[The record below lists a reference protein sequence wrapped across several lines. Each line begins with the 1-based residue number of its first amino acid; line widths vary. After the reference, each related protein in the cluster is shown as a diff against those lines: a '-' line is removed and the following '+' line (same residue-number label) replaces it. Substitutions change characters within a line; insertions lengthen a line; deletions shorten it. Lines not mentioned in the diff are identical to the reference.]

1 MAEIDYGAARRE
13 LEALFASVEEAL
25 DRGCNIRLESAI
37 QKDVDALFKSSTQA
51 FREVLTGCLLAR
63 LQYKKIDV
71 HLPYVNQGNR
81 AFNGRTLDERAV
93 NPFLHDKHIPSS
105 RGPYLG
111 VFRRSVRFRRA
122 TATGIRDKT
131 GFAALLRVLDC
142 LQGIKDNNSIRQLLI
157 YVLWKFAELREAA
170 SIPVSRLKRISLDQ
184 CEALISSLL
193 SRPSGGR
200 FPVVLVLSAFTTIKE
215 HYGLQWQISS
225 QEINVADASS
235 GAGGDV
241 TISERGQVLLAAE
254 ITERPVDR
262 SKVVATFN
270 TKIAP
275 TGIDDYLF
283 LLKDAAVSDDVREQA
298 RQYFAQGHDVNFLAI
313 KEWILMTLATLGRK
327 GRERFLSELA
337 RRIDEEK
344 MPRTVKVHWNEAI
357 AQLTTS
363 RTQKPR
369 EP

>member
-1 MAEIDYGAARRE
+1 MAEIDYAAARRE
-13 LEALFASVEEAL
+13 LEAIFSSVEEHPESSS
-25 DRGCNIRLESAI
+25 NIRLDSAVK
-37 QKDVDALFKSSTQA
+37 KDVDILFKSSTQA

-63 LQYKKIDV
+63 LQNKGIDV
-71 HLPYVNQGNR
+71 HLPYINQGKR

-122 TATGIRDKT
+122 TATGIRDKR
-131 GFAALLRVLDC
+131 GFAALLRILDC
-142 LQGIKDNNSIRQLLI
+142 LQELKDNDSIRQFLK
-157 YVLWKFAELREAA
+157 YVLWKFAELRESA
-170 SIPVSRLKRISLDQ
+170 SVPVSRLRRISLDQ

-241 TISERGQVLLAAE
+241 TIAEGEQVLLAAE

-283 LLKDAAVSDDVREQA
+283 LLKDAAVSDDVRDQA

-327 GRERFLSELA
+327 GRERFLNELA
-337 RRIDEEK
+337 LRVDEEK
-344 MPRTVKVHWNEAI
+344 MPRAVKVHWNEAI

-363 RTQKPR
+363 PTR
-369 EP
+369 EPKKP